1 MDWGVYG
8 PAIRCWERVLGR
20 PVPYPTQPG
29 KRGRPVLAPDFV
41 EHLMGL
47 HGGWVTNLPLPRTAQ
62 LRVLGNGVVPLQ
74 AAHAVSLLL
83 ADLDAVLHSADQ
95 SDPDREVS
103 GGKTVTAPRGPHLTL
118 IAADA
123 PRDEKDGPDCCST
136 WPCRSGKP
144 VPDASGTCAA

>member
-1 MDWGVYG
+1 MRPPRDRRLHAETDQLPVVGSLCTGYRG
-8 PAIRCWERVLGR
+8 LDLG
-20 PVPYPTQPG
+20 
-29 KRGRPVLAPDFV
+29 VLAAFG
-41 EHLMGL
+41 MGL
-47 HGGWVTNLPLPRTAQ
+47 REGWVTNLPLPRTAQ